1 MNEAHGGR
9 HVCELRT
16 CLPGSHQ
23 RPVDLGNAL
32 DLNNISICMITLRCI
47 FVVLVETKVCGNL
60 VVAALQRH
68 EALGWLGIEVKRDR
82 LRGCLGL
89 GRQRRRQRRGGHLV
103 RM

>member
-1 MNEAHGGR
+1 MR
-9 HVCELRT
+9 IT

-32 DLNNISICMITLRCI
+32 DLNTISICMITCVV
-47 FVVLVETKVCGNL
+47 FVVLVETRVCGNL

-103 RM
+103 RMGL